1 MFCYQCEQTKRGRGT
16 AACVSAPT
24 TCGKE
29 PSTADLQDL
38 LLHAVQG
45 IAQYSTRSRALGVT
59 DPGASAFVLLAVF
72 STLTNVNFSDE
83 RTVLLIQEAARIRD
97 RVRAGYREAAEA
109 AGAKPESPGGA
120 ADWVPAADT
129 DRLLLQAADVAL
141 NADEGQVGPDVI
153 GLRALNLYGLKGVC
167 AYAHHAHRLGHQDP
181 EVFAGVESVL
191 SYLAD
196 RPTDVEE
203 LLARSLEVGKLNL
216 RVLELLDAAHTGR
229 FGIPAPTKVRTSAV
243 AGKAVLVSGHD
254 LGDLETILEQTKGLG
269 INVYTH
275 GELLPAHAYPRLAAH
290 PHLVANYGGA
300 WQDQTRDF
308 EAFPGA
314 IVMTSNCLIEPRESY
329 RDRLFTLGPVGW
341 PGARHLGEHDLAPAI
356 RAAEAAA
363 GFASDAPETSV
374 LVGFGADAV
383 LGVAD
388 AVIDAVK
395 AGAIRHFFLVGGCD
409 GARAGRSYY
418 TEFARCAPQDTV
430 LLTLGCA
437 KYRFNHLDFG
447 EIGGIPRLLD
457 LGQCN
462 DSYSA
467 IRIASALADAFQ
479 CGPND
484 LPLTLV
490 VSWFEQKA
498 VAVLLS
504 LLALG
509 LRNIS
514 LGPTLPAFLT
524 PALLEVLVDR
534 FGISPIG
541 EVQEDLHRALNRVG

>member
-1 MFCYQCEQTKRGRGT
+1 MFCYQCEQTKRGRGI

-59 DPGASAFVLLAVF
+59 DPDASAFILLAVF

-83 RTVLLIQEAARIRD
+83 RIVLLIQEAARIRD
-97 RVRAGYREAAEA
+97 RVRAGYQEAAAA
-109 AGAKPESPGGA
+109 AGAQPESPGGPA
-120 ADWVPAADT
+120 VWVPAADT
-129 DRLLLQAADVAL
+129 DGLLLQAADVAL
-141 NADEGQVGPDVI
+141 NADEDLVGPDVI
-153 GLRALNLYGLKGVC
+153 GLRALNLYGIKGVC
-167 AYAHHAHRLGHQDP
+167 AYAYHAHRLGRQDP

-203 LLARSLEVGKLNL
+203 LLARSLAVGKLNL

-229 FGIPAPTKVRTSAV
+229 FGIPVPTRVRTSAV
-243 AGKAVLVSGHD
+243 AGRAILVSGHD
-254 LGDLETILEQTKGLG
+254 LGDLEAVLEQTKDRG

-290 PHLVANYGGA
+290 PHLVANFGGA
-300 WQDQTRDF
+300 WQDQTKDF

-314 IVMTSNCLIEPRESY
+314 ILMTSNCLIEPRESY
-329 RDRLFTLGPVGW
+329 RDRIFTLGPVGW
-341 PGARHLGEHDLAPAI
+341 PGVRHVDAHDLAPAV

-363 GFASDAPETSV
+363 GFATDAPETSV

-388 AVIDAVK
+388 TVVDAVK
-395 AGAIRHFFLVGGCD
+395 AGALRHFFLVGGCD
-409 GARAGRSYY
+409 GARAGRNYY
-418 TEFARCAPQDTV
+418 TEFARHAPRDTV

-467 IRIASALADAFQ
+467 IRIAAALADAFR
-479 CGPND
+479 CEVNE

-490 VSWFEQKA
+490 ISWFEQKA

-514 LGPTLPAFLT
+514 LGPSLPAFLT
-524 PALLEVLVDR
+524 PALLEVLVER
-534 FGISPIG
+534 FGISPVG
-541 EVQEDLHRALNRVG
+541 EVQEDLHQALSRVG